1 MGASQS
7 SASQAPS
14 RGLHV
19 LRVTPS
25 SPASQTNIEPFF
37 DFIVGFKGDSLAEN
51 RTLEAAELEKIVE
64 SHEGRTLNLVVW
76 NSKNQNT
83 RIVPIVPSR
92 EWSLPHTSIPDP
104 QEPEAQ
110 RKPSLLGLSMRM
122 CEPETSLD
130 NVWHVLDVLE
140 GSPAESAGLVPYGDW
155 IIGWSGGVLS
165 AEGDFYDVVEAHIEK
180 PLRVYVYSYD
190 FDTIREV
197 VLVPNRH
204 WGGEGLLGCVFGFGL
219 LHRIPAVPETRE
231 PGSIPE
237 ELLEPP
243 DEYEEQQLFVPAD
256 YADEPELPE
265 HAEARI
271 RWEQEE
277 WEREAYARNY
287 MHDSAVDPAANHTSS
302 SAYDDS
308 AEFDNESHSTDN
320 IHNHSPMKGSPT
332 TEETEDE
339 TGEESYKILAPTPVR
354 PALRQDSVEST
365 IIRIASSRSSSF
377 SVARASTP
385 TPTRPFG
392 SFVNGI
398 GLSPRTLSWDHRTTA
413 FDLSATRQLS
423 SSNSRVAN
431 SGQAGDD
438 DDDLDGT
445 LSVAGTDFTE
455 LSETTSNS
463 LTSVD

>member
-1 MGASQS
+1 MDVS
-7 SASQAPS
+7 SGMLF
-14 RGLHV
+14 RDIH
-19 LRVTPS
+19 LRV
-25 SPASQTNIEPFF
+25 
-37 DFIVGFKGDSLAEN
+37 
-51 RTLEAAELEKIVE
+51 
-64 SHEGRTLNLVVW
+64 
-76 NSKNQNT
+76 
-83 RIVPIVPSR
+83 
-92 EWSLPHTSIPDP
+92 
-104 QEPEAQ
+104 
-110 RKPSLLGLSMRM
+110 
-122 CEPETSLD
+122 
-130 NVWHVLDVLE
+130 
-140 GSPAESAGLVPYGDW
+140 
-155 IIGWSGGVLS
+155 
-165 AEGDFYDVVEAHIEK
+165 AHIS
-180 PLRVYVYSYD
+180 L
-190 FDTIREV
+190 IR
-197 VLVPNRH
+197 
-204 WGGEGLLGCVFGFGL
+204 FGL

-392 SFVNGI
+392 SFVNGDF
-398 GLSPRTLSWDHRTTA
+398 SKRH
-413 FDLSATRQLS
+413 LS
-423 SSNSRVAN
+423 SVPLFLHLNFARYRLEPSHSFVGSSHNRI
-431 SGQAGDD
+431 
-438 DDDLDGT
+438 
-445 LSVAGTDFTE
+445 
-455 LSETTSNS
+455 
-463 LTSVD
+463 